1 MSSLI
6 RLYNDFV
13 LLYIFFK
20 FETYFFIFFQLSL
33 EVICKLWKP
42 YIFWLRQSKLVGI
55 CDIVTFFWNSKGG
68 SFSSNSIVSLDQVHQ
83 ICSALLTSYSSEVR
97 GLFLMKLQKF
107 GIMFGIWKPRY
118 IFSFCIPCCFIF
130 NLKKNWQI
138 FKCFAG

>member
-20 FETYFFIFFQLSL
+20 FETYFFIFFQSSL
-33 EVICKLWKP
+33 EVICKLWKT
-42 YIFWLRQSKLVGI
+42 YLFFWLRHSTVVGI
-55 CDIVTFFWNSKGG
+55 YDIVTYFWNSKGG

-97 GLFLMKLQKF
+97 GLCLMKFHKF
-107 GIMFGIWKPRY
+107 GIMFGIWKPRGTSCH
-118 IFSFCIPCCFIF
+118 FSFLSSLFSI
-130 NLKKNWQI
+130 
-138 FKCFAG
+138 